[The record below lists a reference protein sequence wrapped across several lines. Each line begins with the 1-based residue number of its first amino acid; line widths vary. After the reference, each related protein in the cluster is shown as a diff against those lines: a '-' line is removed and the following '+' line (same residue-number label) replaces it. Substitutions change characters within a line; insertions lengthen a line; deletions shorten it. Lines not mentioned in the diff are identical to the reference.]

1 MKKKLKQKH
10 ELLSLMNVGPATA
23 KDLEI
28 LGIKTIQQLSQTNPD
43 ELYSR
48 LQQVTGH
55 THDPC
60 VWDVFAAI
68 IHEAKTGEKTSW
80 WQWTSLRKNIKATK

>member
-1 MKKKLKQKH
+1 MLKNRIQKN
-10 ELLSLMNVGPATA
+10 ELFSLMNVGPATY

-28 LGIKTIQQLSQTNPD
+28 LGISSIQQLSKEEPD

-48 LQQVTGH
+48 LQKLTGQR
-55 THDPC
+55 HDPC

-68 IHEAKTGEKTSW
+68 IHEAKTGEKTPW
-80 WQWTSLRKNIKATK
+80 WQWTSVRKRKHTQ

>member
-1 MKKKLKQKH
+1 MQKN
-10 ELLSLMNVGPATA
+10 ELLTLMNVGKATY

-28 LGIKTIQQLSQTNPD
+28 LGISSIDQLSKADPD

-48 LQQVTGH
+48 LQQITGH
-55 THDPC
+55 AHDPC

-68 IHEAKTGEKTSW
+68 IHEAKTGEKTPW
-80 WQWTSLRKNIKATK
+80 WQWTAARKKRKLNETN